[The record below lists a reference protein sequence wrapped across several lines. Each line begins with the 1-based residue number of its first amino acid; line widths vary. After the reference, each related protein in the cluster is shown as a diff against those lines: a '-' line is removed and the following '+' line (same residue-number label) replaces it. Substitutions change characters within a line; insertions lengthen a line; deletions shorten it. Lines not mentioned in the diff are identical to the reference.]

1 MLRPD
6 HDRDGLHAAL
16 AEARARYVTNN
27 PKSKAAHMQARR
39 YMPGGNTRTVLFHD
53 PFPLRA
59 ISGHG
64 THITDAD
71 GHQYLNLLG
80 EYTAG
85 LFGHSNSVVRAAI
98 DRALDN
104 GISLSAHNFYEI
116 RLAELLC
123 ARFPSIERVRFTNS
137 GTEANLLAIATARHL
152 TGREKVMVMN
162 GAYHGG
168 VLAFGN
174 GGIPIN
180 VPYDFVLGKFNQ
192 IECTRNLIRRHATS
206 LACILVEPMLGATG
220 CLPPDPEF
228 LLMLRNESRNA
239 GVILVFDE
247 VMTSRLSLGG
257 VQETS
262 GVVPDMTTLGKY
274 ICGGMSFGAFGGSE
288 QIMAMYDPELPDAV
302 PHAGTFNNNT
312 LSMAAGVA
320 AMEELFTSESVLAH
334 NARGDALRKRLN
346 ALADEFNAPVHFT
359 GTGSLMNLHGCRSKV
374 RVPEELVNSSEQ
386 VKELIFL
393 DLLESGFY
401 IARRGFIALML
412 PLENEDLEAFAMAF
426 KEILARRVSVWD

>member
-6 HDRDGLHAAL
+6 HDRDSFHAAL

-53 PFPLRA
+53 PFPLRV

-64 THITDAD
+64 TRITDAD

-85 LFGHSNSVVRAAI
+85 LFGHSNSVIRAAI
-98 DRALDN
+98 ERALDN
-104 GISLSAHNFYEI
+104 GISLSAQNFHEI

-137 GTEANLLAIATARHL
+137 GTEANLLAIATARHH

-168 VLAFGN
+168 VLAFGD

-180 VPYDFVLGKFNQ
+180 APYDFVLGKFNQ
-192 IECTRNLIRRHATS
+192 IEYTRNLIRRHAAS

-220 CLPPDPEF
+220 CLPSDPDF
-228 LLMLRNESRNA
+228 LLMLRNECRDA
-239 GVILVFDE
+239 GIILVFDE

-288 QIMAMYDPELPDAV
+288 QLMAMYDPELPDAV

-320 AMEELFTSESVLAH
+320 AMEELFTSETVIAH
-334 NARGDALRKRLN
+334 NARADTLRKKLN
-346 ALADEFNAPVHFT
+346 AFAEEFNAPVHFT
-359 GTGSLMNLHGCRSKV
+359 GTGSMMNLHGCRSEI
-374 RVPEELVNSSEQ
+374 RTPEELVNSSEQ

-426 KEILARRVSVWD
+426 KEILARRVTVWD

>member
-1 MLRPD
+1 M
-6 HDRDGLHAAL
+6 
-16 AEARARYVTNN
+16 
-27 PKSKAAHMQARR
+27 
-39 YMPGGNTRTVLFHD
+39 
-53 PFPLRA
+53 
-59 ISGHG
+59 
-64 THITDAD
+64 
-71 GHQYLNLLG
+71 
-80 EYTAG
+80 
-85 LFGHSNSVVRAAI
+85 
-98 DRALDN
+98 
-104 GISLSAHNFYEI
+104 
-116 RLAELLC
+116 
-123 ARFPSIERVRFTNS
+123 
-137 GTEANLLAIATARHL
+137 LAIATARHL

-180 VPYDFVLGKFNQ
+180 APYDFVLGKFNQ
-192 IECTRNLIRRHATS
+192 IEYTRNLIRRHATS

-220 CLPPDPEF
+220 CLPSDPDF
-228 LLMLRNESRNA
+228 LLMLRSESRDA

-346 ALADEFNAPVHFT
+346 ALADEYNAPVHFT
-359 GTGSLMNLHGCRSKV
+359 GTGSLMNLHGCRSMV

-393 DLLESGFY
+393 DLIESGFY

-412 PLENEDLEAFAMAF
+412 PLEDEDLEAFAITF
-426 KEILARRVSVWD
+426 KEILARRANVWD